1 MGRTRI
7 FYVVY
12 TWQSGPHTGQSIAS
26 SRITV
31 TDCDKVTNDTVIQM
45 RDTIADMI
53 GASPASMV
61 ITFFAEMEG

>member
-7 FYVVY
+7 FYVAY
-12 TWQSGPHTGQSIAS
+12 TWQSAPNTGQSIAS

-31 TDCDKVTNDTVIQM
+31 TDCDKVTNDTVIEM
-45 RDTIADMI
+45 RNKIADMI
-53 GASPASMV
+53 GASRSSMV